1 MRNVEHINKNIK
13 LILEQK
19 GVDTVAFA
27 EELEVEPALVEAWIS
42 GAELPSLEILPTIA
56 EALSLSIDDLFR
68 ENLEPEEAESHSAS
82 EKSIIYAEDERD
94 PNRIDLI
101 NEIKNVDL
109 ILDGSNKVVIRESE
123 DGRSR
128 LHVYGDDDFRDAVSF
143 SEDEDTLKLKV
154 MSGVEKGTFLGISFD
169 FSSSGSN
176 NLVIVELP
184 AEVEKVVR
192 ASISGAP
199 ELEIET
205 NLEKLEF
212 EISGSADVKAD
223 QVTDFISKIYGSA
236 DIEVDKVDNFD
247 LDILGSGDVKINY
260 ARGNGNVRIQGSGN
274 VELGDSVMEDLDISI
289 SGSGDF
295 KSDVSVNNV
304 VANVIGSGDII
315 VREIRGERSFHNL
328 AEENFTVKSE

>member
-1 MRNVEHINKNIK
+1 MRNAKNINKNIE
-13 LILEQK
+13 LVLEQK
-19 GVDTVAFA
+19 GIDLVNFA
-27 EELEVEPALVEAWIS
+27 EELQVEPTLVEAWLN
-42 GAELPSLEILPTIA
+42 GTKLPNLEILPAIA
-56 EALSLSIDDLFR
+56 EALSVDIDDLFR
-68 ENLEPEEAESHSAS
+68 ENLEPEKTESHSAS
-82 EKSIIYAEDERD
+82 ERSIIYAEDERD

-205 NLEKLEF
+205 SLEKLEF

-223 QVTDFISKIYGSA
+223 QVTDFISTIYGAA

-260 ARGNGNVRIQGSGN
+260 ARGNGNVRIQGSGE
-274 VELGDSVMEDLDISI
+274 VRLGDSVMEDLDISI

-304 VANVIGSGDII
+304 IANVIGSGDIV